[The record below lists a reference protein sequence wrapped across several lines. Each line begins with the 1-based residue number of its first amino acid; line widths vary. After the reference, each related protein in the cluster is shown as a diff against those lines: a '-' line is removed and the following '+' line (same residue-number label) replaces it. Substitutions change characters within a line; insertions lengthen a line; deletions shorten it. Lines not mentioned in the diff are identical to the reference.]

1 MITLNKK
8 LVNELDTPF
17 HSYLLFS
24 NLASHLLSQSKMF
37 AMSLSFNSI
46 DYIEHPDIKII
57 ESENLNTLGV
67 DDIRDVINKDNL
79 SPIEGKYKVV
89 IFPPVKSLTEE
100 ASNALLKTIEEPS
113 SSSIFLIL
121 SSGKFWS
128 HARDDS
134 ENMILSTIK
143 SRCRTIF
150 LETENE
156 IKYDFSSSDFENFL
170 NGNYYDLKLKKAD
183 FDKLLD
189 SVKSLEQ
196 INSSDS
202 KRIKDTQILIN
213 TTNDFI
219 SSLDENT
226 TLNST
231 SLLVESL
238 SYLASTLLIQES
250 LNKSYYEFASKIE
263 NAMQEISAGMRPQI
277 VLSNLMLTTGTH
289 G

>member
-1 MITLNKK
+1 MTTLNKK
-8 LVNELDTPF
+8 LVNELETPF

-24 NLASHLLSQSKMF
+24 NLASNLLSQSKMF

-156 IKYDFSSSDFENFL
+156 IKYDFSSSDFEKFL
-170 NGNYYDLKLKKAD
+170 NGNYYDLKLNKAD
-183 FDKLLD
+183 FDELLD

-202 KRIKDTQILIN
+202 KRIKDTQIFIN
-213 TTNDFI
+213 TTNNFI

-238 SYLASTLLIQES
+238 SYLASTLLIQEG

-277 VLSNLMLTTGTH
+277 VLSNLILTTGTH

>member
-24 NLASHLLSQSKMF
+24 NLASNLLSQSKMF
-37 AMSLSFNSI
+37 AMSLLFNSI
-46 DYIEHPDIKII
+46 DYVEHPDIKII

-67 DDIRDVINKDNL
+67 DDIRDVINKDSL

-150 LETENE
+150 LEASRN
-156 IKYDFSSSDFENFL
+156 NF
-170 NGNYYDLKLKKAD
+170 
-183 FDKLLD
+183 
-189 SVKSLEQ
+189 
-196 INSSDS
+196 
-202 KRIKDTQILIN
+202 
-213 TTNDFI
+213 
-219 SSLDENT
+219 
-226 TLNST
+226 
-231 SLLVESL
+231 
-238 SYLASTLLIQES
+238 
-250 LNKSYYEFASKIE
+250 
-263 NAMQEISAGMRPQI
+263 
-277 VLSNLMLTTGTH
+277 
-289 G
+289 

>member
-226 TLNST
+226 ALNST

-238 SYLASTLLIQES
+238 SYLASTLLIQEG

>member
-238 SYLASTLLIQES
+238 CYLASTLLIQEG

>member
-1 MITLNKK
+1 LITLNKK

-213 TTNDFI
+213 TSNDFI

-238 SYLASTLLIQES
+238 SYLASTLLIQEGI
-250 LNKSYYEFASKIE
+250 NKSYYEFASKIE

>member
-1 MITLNKK
+1 MTTLNKK

-24 NLASHLLSQSKMF
+24 NFASHLLSQSKMF

-170 NGNYYDLKLKKAD
+170 NGNYYDLKLKKVD
-183 FDKLLD
+183 LDKLLD

-226 TLNST
+226 ALNST
-231 SLLVESL
+231 SLLIESL
-238 SYLASTLLIQES
+238 SYLASTLLIQEG
-250 LNKSYYEFASKIE
+250 LNKNYYEFASKIE
-263 NAMQEISAGMRPQI
+263 NSMQEISAGMRPQI

>member
-1 MITLNKK
+1 MTTLNKK

-226 TLNST
+226 ALNST
-231 SLLVESL
+231 SLLIESL
-238 SYLASTLLIQES
+238 SYLASTLLIQEG
-250 LNKSYYEFASKIE
+250 LNKNYYEFASKIE
-263 NAMQEISAGMRPQI
+263 NSMQEISAGMRPQI

>member
-1 MITLNKK
+1 MTTLNKK

-46 DYIEHPDIKII
+46 DYVEHPDIKII

-183 FDKLLD
+183 LDKLLD

-226 TLNST
+226 VLNST
-231 SLLVESL
+231 SLLIESL
-238 SYLASTLLIQES
+238 SYLASTLLIQEG
-250 LNKSYYEFASKIE
+250 LNKNYYEFASKIE
-263 NAMQEISAGMRPQI
+263 NSMQEISAGMRPQI

>member
-213 TTNDFI
+213 TSNDFI

-238 SYLASTLLIQES
+238 CYLASTLLIQEG

>member
-1 MITLNKK
+1 MTTLNKK
-8 LVNELDTPF
+8 LVNELDAPF

-24 NLASHLLSQSKMF
+24 NLASNLLSQSKMF
-37 AMSLSFNSI
+37 AMSLAFNSF

-67 DDIRDVINKDNL
+67 DDIRGVINKDNL

-128 HARDDS
+128 HSRDDS

-156 IKYDFSSSDFENFL
+156 IKFDFSTSDFEKFL
-170 NGNYYDLKLKKAD
+170 NRNYYNLELNKPDV
-183 FDKLLD
+183 DKLLD
-189 SVKSLEQ
+189 SVESLKQ
-196 INSSDS
+196 INNSDS

-213 TTNDFI
+213 STNDFI
-219 SSLDENT
+219 SSFDEDST
-226 TLNST
+226 INST
-231 SLLVESL
+231 SLLIESL
-238 SYLASTLLIQES
+238 SYLASTLLIQED
-250 LNKSYYEFASKIE
+250 LNKNYYVFALKLETAI
-263 NAMQEISAGMRPQI
+263 QEISSGMRPQI

>member
-1 MITLNKK
+1 MTTLNKK

-226 TLNST
+226 ALNST

-238 SYLASTLLIQES
+238 SYLASTLLIQEG
-250 LNKSYYEFASKIE
+250 LNKNYYEFASKIE

>member
-202 KRIKDTQILIN
+202 KRIKDTQIFIN

>member
-1 MITLNKK
+1 MTTLNKK

-24 NLASHLLSQSKMF
+24 NLASNLLSQSKMF

-46 DYIEHPDIKII
+46 DYVEHPDIKII

-156 IKYDFSSSDFENFL
+156 IKYDFSSSDFEKFL
-170 NGNYYDLKLKKAD
+170 NGNYYDLKLNKAD
-183 FDKLLD
+183 FDELLD

-213 TTNDFI
+213 TTNNCI
-219 SSLDENT
+219 SGFDEDMTINA
-226 TLNST
+226 T

-238 SYLASTLLIQES
+238 SYLARTLLIQED
-250 LNKSYYEFASKIE
+250 LNNSNYEFALKSE
-263 NAMQEISAGMRPQI
+263 TAMQEISAGRRPTI
-277 VLSNLMLTTGTH
+277 V
-289 G
+289 